1 MEELLKERRSD
12 LEKAKSESGE
22 AALKLKELSIKNEG
36 FEIQERF
43 ALQIKNQSFRIWKEF
58 PWRKRSDKGMSRIFC
73 AVTFYVSLTSFI
85 TVMFRSN

>member
-1 MEELLKERRSD
+1 MEELLKERRSE

-43 ALQIKNQSFRIWKEF
+43 ALQIKNQSFRI
-58 PWRKRSDKGMSRIFC
+58 
-73 AVTFYVSLTSFI
+73 
-85 TVMFRSN
+85 